1 VWNRA
6 ASACRPRARRTFIC
20 PYAYSSTVHSADVA
34 ATKANALRCQGGS
47 GETRGVE
54 RTRIEFRKFI
64 GCPSFP
70 GWGGY
75 DSPSGVSGSFHSL
88 GILEIKPRPYRRLT
102 QLLYS
107 LFGS

>member
-1 VWNRA
+1 MNLCHYRRRNPFSVSAKSVNIVMGLGPGVLKCHG
-6 ASACRPRARRTFIC
+6 SFPACRAWF
-20 PYAYSSTVHSADVA
+20 
-34 ATKANALRCQGGS
+34 